1 MSLTLAQKGGKYADM
16 SCNILVLSS
25 TRSGAA
31 AIEGAEEAA
40 ELLFKNATTFLHV
53 EPEDA
58 ATTKILPGK
67 VYKLEVDATKTSTTF
82 TLAGIVEQSEHKANY
97 IIFSEHMLSEFEG
110 DAGHYLKF
118 GKKDIEATAEEP
130 SHEAHA
136 APAPSPAGNN
146 AGTIAT
152 SMAAVAVAIAATLFR

>member
-1 MSLTLAQKGGKYADM
+1 MQPKRVQPIYVGRNCWTVW
-16 SCNILVLSS
+16 N
-25 TRSGAA
+25 
-31 AIEGAEEAA
+31 
-40 ELLFKNATTFLHV
+40 
-53 EPEDA
+53 
-58 ATTKILPGK
+58 
-67 VYKLEVDATKTSTTF
+67 
-82 TLAGIVEQSEHKANY
+82 KANY
-97 IIFSEHMLSEFEG
+97 VIFSEHMLSEFEG